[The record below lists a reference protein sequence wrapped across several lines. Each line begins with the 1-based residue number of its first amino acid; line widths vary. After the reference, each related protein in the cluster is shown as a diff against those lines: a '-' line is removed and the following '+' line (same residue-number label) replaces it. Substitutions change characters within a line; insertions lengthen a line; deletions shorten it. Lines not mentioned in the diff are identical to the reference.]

1 MANHAQEVLL
11 ELDKAKKAIEHANQ
25 GKTRLGFPPM
35 ISMDIF
41 SKIVQQVPDLD
52 LYNAVDFVREGSHD
66 LLEELLDGKVD
77 MSLIGSLSPL
87 WHEKLITKELF
98 QKEFYLVMSEQH
110 PLATFKELSF
120 SQVLKEKFIILD
132 EHHIHLTAFNQLNA
146 KYQGRAQIALM
157 LEDFLMI
164 GQMVR
169 ENIGVTLITD
179 IALMK
184 SIDGLVKVPLIPEE
198 KLFFHVSYAYLKT
211 AVPSELTKKFINAL
225 EELKDSTD
233 LL

>member
-1 MANHAQEVLL
+1 
-11 ELDKAKKAIEHANQ
+11 
-25 GKTRLGFPPM
+25 
-35 ISMDIF
+35 
-41 SKIVQQVPDLD
+41 
-52 LYNAVDFVREGSHD
+52 
-66 LLEELLDGKVD
+66 
-77 MSLIGSLSPL
+77 
-87 WHEKLITKELF
+87 
-98 QKEFYLVMSEQH
+98 
-110 PLATFKELSF
+110 
-120 SQVLKEKFIILD
+120 
-132 EHHIHLTAFNQLNA
+132 
-146 KYQGRAQIALM
+146 
-157 LEDFLMI
+157 
-164 GQMVR
+164 MVR